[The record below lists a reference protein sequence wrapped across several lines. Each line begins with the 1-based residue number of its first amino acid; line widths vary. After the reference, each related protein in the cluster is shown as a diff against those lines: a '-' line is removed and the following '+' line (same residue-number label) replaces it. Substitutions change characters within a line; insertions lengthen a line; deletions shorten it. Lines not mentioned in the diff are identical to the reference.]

1 MSHDD
6 GISRRDFVRTVLG
19 SAALVAAADCL
30 KPLEALAADS
40 PAPKTMP
47 RRPLGKTGFN
57 VGLFSLG
64 GQATLEEETKRD
76 AAVEII
82 HRALD
87 LGVNYIDTAALYG
100 RGASE
105 LAIGDVMR
113 TRRKDAFLASK
124 TYDRSYDG
132 SMRLLELSLKRLQTD
147 HLDLWQVHNIQTDV
161 DVDFVFSREG
171 AVRAME
177 KARDQGIVRFL
188 GITGHRDP
196 VVLRKAIE
204 RYPFDT
210 ILMALNA
217 ADKHQASFIENLLP
231 TAVEQNMGILGMKIP
246 SRGRIFH
253 ETGIRSMDEA
263 MHYVLSLP
271 VSSVVIGIS
280 TMRELEENVRIATG
294 FAPLTRAEMNELER
308 LTQPY
313 FADALWYRDHM

>member
-30 KPLEALAADS
+30 EPLEALAADS

-231 TAVEQNMGILGMKIP
+231 VAVEQNLGILGMKIP

-253 ETGIRSMDEA
+253 EAGIRSMDEA
-263 MHYVLSLP
+263 MRYVLSLP